1 MKSKEQVFELIAM
14 INQKSSEMFQSTF
27 EQANANFEAM
37 FSKLFNGGQ
46 ARLVLLENVE
56 DPLECGIDIIARP
69 PGKRPQ
75 SVTLLSG
82 GERTMTA
89 VSLLFA
95 IFMIKP
101 SPFCMLD
108 ELDAALDDSNI
119 GRFVQAL
126 KDFLKHSQFLIITH
140 NQHTIAES
148 DIVYGVTQQEKGIS
162 KVVSMR
168 LKEIGSRELTLG
180 VPLETPTVAEDNRGR
195 ARKTRKSVAD
205 AQG

>member
-1 MKSKEQVFELIAM
+1 MKFRGRLLLAM
-14 INQKSSEMFQSTF
+14 VPLLLSRRRF
-27 EQANANFEAM
+27 
-37 FSKLFNGGQ
+37 LGQ
-46 ARLVLLENVE
+46 AKLVLLENVE

-101 SPFCMLD
+101 APFCMLD

-126 KDFLKHSQFLIITH
+126 KDFLTHSQFLIITH
-140 NQHTIAES
+140 NQHTIAGS

-162 KVVSMR
+162 RIVSMR
-168 LKEIGSRELTLG
+168 LREIGTKDLAVDS
-180 VPLETPTVAEDNRGR
+180 PAPAPTVAVEDETPKKP
-195 ARKTRKSVAD
+195 RKKKKPAD
-205 AQG
+205 EAAELSEAAAGPVEAPAAT